1 MAVKIVITGEGL
13 SLEREI
19 SLHEAGQIITYLGT
33 KQQLITPSQDGM
45 PLLDQS
51 LPERNTST
59 SSSPRDAIAASGA
72 KTNSEK
78 ITAVG
83 KYLQDRDNVQSF
95 SAEEVKSVLQK
106 MGEQPGNFLRDLKA
120 AEKSQY
126 IYCENKSEGVFSVTD
141 KGIAS
146 ISNKFSEK
154 VASSKQKKKSSA
166 SKPVTP
172 VTVAPEI
179 EKLPITTNLEGF
191 PNYHSLD
198 TKWKKIIWLLVFA
211 DKNGIESLSPA
222 EVEYL
227 SGKIKGQIVRSGF
240 TAHNTPN
247 IKAGYV
253 ISKGGNKF
261 SAEQIGIDFL
271 KTLVKQDE
279 SK

>member
-1 MAVKIVITGEGL
+1 MAVKIVISGEGL

-33 KQQLITPSQDGM
+33 KQQLVPNTQENRA
-45 PLLDQS
+45 LLEQS
-51 LPERNTST
+51 VSEIEGAAP
-59 SSSPRDAIAASGA
+59 SSPKDAISTSGA

-83 KYLQDRDNVQSF
+83 KYLQDRDNTQNF
-95 SAEEVKSVLQK
+95 AAEEAKSILQK
-106 MGEQPGNFLRDLKA
+106 MGEQPGNFLRDLKT

-141 KGIAS
+141 KGKANINA
-146 ISNKFSEK
+146 KFSEK
-154 VASSKQKKKSSA
+154 VILGKQKKKSFANKSA
-166 SKPVTP
+166 NP
-172 VTVAPEI
+172 VTVNPEI
-179 EKLPITTNLEGF
+179 EKLPITTNLDGF

-211 DKNGIESLSPA
+211 DKNGIEALSPA

-227 SGKIKGQIVRSGF
+227 SAKIKGQIARSGF

-253 ISKGGNKF
+253 ISKGSKF
-261 SAEQIGIDFL
+261 SAEQSGTDLL
-271 KTLVKQDE
+271 KNLVKQDE